1 MKITGHVCTR
11 QIKEFGAVRGA
22 GDGTAGQHIPQG
34 QTVGEQQLS
43 CNIKAIANMLRM
55 MRVASDCD
63 DFSAGVLVHFQ
74 DICMR
79 MREGETAV

>member
-1 MKITGHVCTR
+1 M
-11 QIKEFGAVRGA
+11 EFWFAFFECRIV
-22 GDGTAGQHIPQG
+22 TE
-34 QTVGEQQLS
+34 TVGEQQLS